1 MKETNGDLVVVWA
14 NTVAEARYTLSVYEQ
29 RIILWLVAQIERKD
43 DALREHKIGVLEMAE
58 IMGGNGGR
66 TYELFKKACE
76 ELVTSPLT
84 LWDDKNGEWITFTWM
99 HEIRYKP
106 GTGCMTL
113 QFHERLKDV
122 LLNLRERFSTVPIKT
137 VFKLQG
143 GYAIRWYEKLQ
154 AKKYLGGFAMSVEEL
169 REWLQIP
176 DGQLSAVKDL
186 RKRAIDVSKAELEKK
201 ADLTF
206 RYEPIKTGRRIT
218 GWKFKVKENR
228 PRPVQRQLPLRA
240 TEPEPSPEEIAKG
253 RASLL
258 ALKAQIKG

>member
-1 MKETNGDLVVVWA
+1 MKESNGDLVAVWA
-14 NTVAEARYTLSVYEQ
+14 NTVAEARYTLGVYEQ

-43 DALREHKIGVLEMAE
+43 DVLKEHKIGVLEMAE

-66 TYELFKKACE
+66 TYELFKKACK

-84 LWDDKNGEWITFTWM
+84 IWDDKNGEWINFTWM

-106 GTGCMTL
+106 GTGCITL
-113 QFHERLKDV
+113 QFHDRLKDV
-122 LLNLRERFSTVPIKT
+122 LLNLRERFSAVPLRT

-154 AKKYLGGFAMSVEEL
+154 ATKFLGSFTLTVEEL
-169 REWLQIP
+169 RQWLQIT

-186 RKRAIDVSKAELEKK
+186 RKRAIDVSRAELDSK

-206 RYEPIKTGRRIT
+206 SYTPTKTGKRIT
-218 GWKFKVKENR
+218 GWIFKVKKNQ
-228 PRPVQRQLPLRA
+228 PRPIQRQLPLRV
-240 TEPEPSPEEIAKG
+240 EPEPSQEDKVKARVSFE
-253 RASLL
+253 
-258 ALKAQIKG
+258 ALKEQVRAV